1 MLFLALLSDV
11 KNLQQQ
17 LFMNIVIKKIRKN
30 TKINLTWFDNILVF
44 TGYLYLQD
52 QGVLFSRL
60 YNTYL

>member
-30 TKINLTWFDNILVF
+30 TKINLTWFDNILIF
-44 TGYLYLQD
+44 TGPIKEFYFPGYIIYIY
-52 QGVLFSRL
+52 SEP
-60 YNTYL
+60 